1 MCSFKWLFGAQMNQG
16 TLPNLILIVR
26 SHQCIVNLYTA
37 HQNKYQY
44 LNLLCV
50 CNRQLIISIRPASHY
65 CDINCKIKT
74 VLGPFQQRTSLLH
87 IRAQPFQICVS
98 WDCVID
104 HRKKQKIACLPAL
117 VFLLPLFFPSVLL
130 IPLQYPLKLSQT
142 NQAIVSGIPSG
153 LPSTVILIIWDKEGP
168 ILGTNQPLN
177 QHPSAL

>member
-98 WDCVID
+98 WGCVID
-104 HRKKQKIACLPAL
+104 LGRSRKLPVSL
-117 VFLLPLFFPSVLL
+117 HLFFFFQYFFPLFCLYL
-130 IPLQYPLKLSQT
+130 CNILSNSHKPTKQ
-142 NQAIVSGIPSG
+142 
-153 LPSTVILIIWDKEGP
+153 L
-168 ILGTNQPLN
+168 
-177 QHPSAL
+177 